1 MTAVDPHG
9 RAAGDNPFVGLRAF
23 GTGDAGVF
31 FGRETQVAKLL
42 VRLRDT
48 RFLATVGASGCGKS
62 SLVLAGLI
70 PALLRGAIERAGDS
84 WRIAVMR
91 PGTAPTET
99 LASVLA
105 RTQVLGKPADDPDEP
120 RAAILHG
127 LQRGELGLVDLV
139 YEARLRADENLLVV
153 VDQFEDL
160 FRYASD
166 GEPAEGASEAA
177 AFVKLLLTAASW
189 KDLPIYVAITMRSDF
204 IGDCARF
211 RDLPEAVNDGL
222 FLVPRLTH
230 EQMQRAIEEPVLHA
244 DERIA
249 PQLVSRLLGDA
260 SRADADQLPVLEH
273 ALMRTWDA
281 WEKDHA
287 AGEPL
292 DVPHYERIGAMR
304 GALSKHANDLYDNLE
319 PTLKPVAERLFRC
332 LTARDAENRGVRR
345 PTSFGAVCAITGAQP
360 GDIERLVR
368 IYAAPGVS
376 FLTASGPL
384 SNPKT
389 VLDITH
395 ESLMRLWDR
404 LRAWVDDEA
413 ESAKT
418 YRKLV
423 DDATAKRARWIDPEL
438 AVGEAWLAK
447 NRASINPAW
456 AARHDDALEHLPA
469 DEAAKSP
476 AARDR
481 FDTALAFLDASAAA
495 PRRSVRAIIALV
507 AIVVVVAAALAIA
520 GFVKNG
526 EAVAERHRA
535 EELNKTTLA
544 LQHAKAAEIARLDA
558 AIASSKQSK
567 QRSDLETARAK
578 LLTEAANKRILDA
591 AQLAKKNDEKRRR
604 IAAQA
609 TPTASATPL
618 RSATPKPPTPSPRPV
633 ARPSRAPA
641 RAPAPVRQTPAA
653 ANAAACAR
661 AVEQQRL
668 AADLTISREASYD
681 ASVAGL
687 TENAKCGNT
696 TARVVNE
703 GYLRSTLAAAE
714 HDLGVGD
721 WRADLKRADSMLAR
735 CQIILELQATKAPRD
750 CMAQQR
756 FNERAAAEFAL
767 PSPAPTSR

>member
-1 MTAVDPHG
+1 MTAVDPYG

-23 GTGDAGVF
+23 GTGDADVF
-31 FGRETQVAKLL
+31 FGRESQVAKLL

-70 PALLRGAIERAGDS
+70 PALQRGAIERAGDS

-91 PGTAPTET
+91 PGTAPTDA
-99 LASVLA
+99 LAGVLA

-160 FRYASD
+160 FRYAS
-166 GEPAEGASEAA
+166 EGDADQRASEAA
-177 AFVKLLLTAASW
+177 AFVKLLLTAAAW

-230 EQMQRAIEEPVLHA
+230 EQMQHAIEEPVLHA
-244 DERIA
+244 GERIA

-260 SRADADQLPVLEH
+260 VADADQLPVLEH

-281 WEKDHA
+281 WDEDHT

-292 DVPHYERIGAMR
+292 DVRHYEQIGEMR
-304 GALSKHANDLYDNLE
+304 GALSKHANDLYDDLQ
-319 PTLKPVAERLFRC
+319 PRLKPIAERLFRC

-345 PTSFGAVCAITGAQP
+345 PTSFGPVCAITGAQF
-360 GDIERLVR
+360 GDIEQLVR
-368 IYAAPGVS
+368 LYAAPGVS

-413 ESAKT
+413 ESATT

-423 DDATAKRARWIDPEL
+423 DDATAKRARWTDPEL

-456 AARHDDALEHLPA
+456 AARYDDELEHLPG
-469 DEAAKSP
+469 DEAAASP
-476 AARDR
+476 AARER
-481 FDTALAFLDASAAA
+481 FDTAIAFLDASAAA

-507 AIVVVVAAALAIA
+507 AACVVIAAALAIA

-526 EAVAERHRA
+526 EAVAERQRA
-535 EELNKTTLA
+535 EELNKTTFA
-544 LQHAKAAEIARLDA
+544 QQRATTAEIARLNA
-558 AIASSKQSK
+558 AIASSTQSK
-567 QRSDLETARAK
+567 ERSDLETARAK

-591 AQLAKKNDEKRRR
+591 AQRAKKNDEKRRR
-604 IAAQA
+604 AEAKA
-609 TPTASATPL
+609 TPTASP
-618 RSATPKPPTPSPRPV
+618 SATPKPRAASPRPV
-633 ARPSRAPA
+633 VRPSRAPT

-653 ANAAACAR
+653 NTASCGR
-661 AVEQQRL
+661 AVEQQRI
-668 AADLTISREASYD
+668 AANLTISRQASYD

-687 TENAKCGNT
+687 AENAKCGNPA
-696 TARVVNE
+696 ARVVNE

-714 HDLGVGD
+714 HELGVGD
-721 WRADLKRADSMLAR
+721 WRADFKRADDMLAR
-735 CQIILELQATKAPRD
+735 CQIILELQATKAPAN

-767 PSPAPTSR
+767 PSPAPPSR